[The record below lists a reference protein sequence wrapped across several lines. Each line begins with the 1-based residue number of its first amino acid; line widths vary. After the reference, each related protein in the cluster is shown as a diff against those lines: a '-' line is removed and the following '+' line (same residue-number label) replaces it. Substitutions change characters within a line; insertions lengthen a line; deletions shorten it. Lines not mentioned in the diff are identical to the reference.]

1 MDTKIDYDEK
11 IMGEIKSKI
20 SSYLCDKKANDD
32 EWAFASLQYCV
43 ALIEDLAD
51 ENNSLWFMLEEMKR
65 SKWTKENSVELD
77 KAIQKQLTMLKFMQ
91 STKGEA

>member
-11 IMGEIKSKI
+11 VIGEIKSKL
-20 SSYLCDKKANDD
+20 SSYLCDKKESNPA
-32 EWAFASLQYCV
+32 WALSSLQYCLT
-43 ALIEDLAD
+43 LIEDLVD

-65 SKWTKENSVELD
+65 SKWTKENSAELD
-77 KAIQKQLTMLKFMQ
+77 KTIQKQLAMLKFMQ